1 MMKTCIDC
9 GKRTKAKDAI
19 CRQCKRARREYW
31 ERERERF
38 RQAVAKVWRSI
49 RAREVNGR

>member
-1 MMKTCIDC
+1 MMKPCIDC
-9 GKRTKAKDAI
+9 GKRTKAKDGI
-19 CRQCKRARREYW
+19 CRPCKRARREHW

-49 RAREVNGR
+49 RAREANVR